1 MNLSC
6 STRMERGRRQKQH
19 GEDISLATRHRP
31 EPEAALVP
39 FNAKSGRVI
48 SSPILGGLHPRD
60 AQRDV
65 DLGRSASRASF
76 IALMCSSMRGI
87 AMHIP
92 SEPDVTEGG
101 CCKQTRT
108 LRPLDP
114 CRGREPLLKKL
125 LR

>member
-1 MNLSC
+1 M
-6 STRMERGRRQKQH
+6 RQGLK
-19 GEDISLATRHRP
+19 LAMIW
-31 EPEAALVP
+31 LC
-39 FNAKSGRVI
+39 
-48 SSPILGGLHPRD
+48 PRD

-125 LR
+125 LFFYVPPSLTHCHSSPNPGSAD

>member
-1 MNLSC
+1 MAASRQYFAHHHRQRSLFCLLSEAT
-6 STRMERGRRQKQH
+6 SNNSQTLP
-19 GEDISLATRHRP
+19 SPLAEIFLSRYTVFP
-31 EPEAALVP
+31 L
-39 FNAKSGRVI
+39 F
-48 SSPILGGLHPRD
+48 PRD

>member
-1 MNLSC
+1 MPRPSEPPSC
-6 STRMERGRRQKQH
+6 ENNTLLDEN
-19 GEDISLATRHRP
+19 ISFFANVFKAREEKAP
-31 EPEAALVP
+31 
-39 FNAKSGRVI
+39 RVAM
-48 SSPILGGLHPRD
+48 SPRD

-101 CCKQTRT
+101 CFKQTRT